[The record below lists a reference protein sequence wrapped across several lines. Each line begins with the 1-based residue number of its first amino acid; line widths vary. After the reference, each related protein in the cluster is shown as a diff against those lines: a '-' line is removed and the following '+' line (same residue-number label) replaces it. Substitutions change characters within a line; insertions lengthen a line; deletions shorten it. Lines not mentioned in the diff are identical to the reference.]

1 LLLIYSFE
9 LSHFWLITN
18 ALFSLLTPFLG
29 SSVATS
35 LSEAESVKKQVG
47 ILYVKGT
54 KFHIRPIPL
63 KTVRPF
69 VFDIVDLATEYRDEP
84 ARNMNQGVSY
94 QNFVS

>member
-1 LLLIYSFE
+1 
-9 LSHFWLITN
+9 
-18 ALFSLLTPFLG
+18 LFSSFLG

-54 KFHIRPIPL
+54 KFHVRPIPL

-69 VFDIVDLATEYRDEP
+69 VFGTVDLATEYKDEP
-84 ARNMNQGVSY
+84 ARTMNQGVSWII
-94 QNFVS
+94 FGLK